1 MELFEGSPL
10 VAVVEVSRKETQKFT
25 VGGGP
30 GVVDV
35 QFPTQLDEEVVDEAR
50 QRGYHNLGR
59 RKGFS
64 KALLEGGV
72 PSYHPRRSV
81 ERLFFGVVAE
91 YEDFPQDQVTGR
103 NELAQADGDVDVR
116 REREAWKRVN
126 LAQVDCSVGSPNRAA
141 FRFRHRTR

>member
-64 KALLEGGV
+64 EALLKGSV
-72 PSYHPRRSV
+72 PSYHPRRPV

-91 YEDFPQDQVTGR
+91 DENFPEDQVKAHDKAT
-103 NELAQADGDVDVR
+103 
-116 REREAWKRVN
+116 ERV
-126 LAQVDCSVGSPNRAA
+126 SMS
-141 FRFRHRTR
+141 TRPD